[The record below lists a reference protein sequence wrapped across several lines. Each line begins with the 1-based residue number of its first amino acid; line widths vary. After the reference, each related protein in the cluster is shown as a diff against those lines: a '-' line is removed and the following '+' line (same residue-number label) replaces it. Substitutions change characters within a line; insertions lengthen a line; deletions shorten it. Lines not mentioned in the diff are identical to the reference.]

1 MLEEKNDNLQDADGN
16 VVNDSLETTAAENQE
31 ITTFSLNTIIL
42 SMRKETNSTPKI
54 RILQKNSIIIFH

>member
-31 ITTFSLNTIIL
+31 ITT
-42 SMRKETNSTPKI
+42 ETTEEVEAVAVHP
-54 RILQKNSIIIFH
+54 F